1 MKYVDNLTS
10 VDDCE
15 FLLQIIQ
22 SCDSLW
28 KELIELI
35 YSLHVHL
42 DPLISFAIYHS
53 YCGNL
58 C

>member
-1 MKYVDNLTS
+1 MKGVDNLTS

-28 KELIELI
+28 KELFELI
-35 YSLHVHL
+35 YSLHVRL

-53 YCGNL
+53 HCGYL